1 MLARLFVL
9 TKSPKVLRKGFENM
23 KTTTNEL
30 RILYDDPV
38 PQSGTCFKRSVSTM
52 YGDLMTSRL
61 RALIS
66 THGDRV
72 LIPNKLVLE
81 ILRNRDKLSRR
92 LKVAQRN
99 LTETEEYS
107 DYLDDCLCEVSSALA
122 ELFNATA
129 ELCDM
134 IGEYADEDTIA
145 NISAE
150 LEATRDVLDRIEP
163 MFACEDEDDGFCD
176 CDDEE

>member
-122 ELFNATA
+122 TPSLSLTSSWPAT
-129 ELCDM
+129 
-134 IGEYADEDTIA
+134 
-145 NISAE
+145 
-150 LEATRDVLDRIEP
+150 
-163 MFACEDEDDGFCD
+163 
-176 CDDEE
+176 